1 MTIEIDDS
9 GTGDLLGD
17 AFIGLRRVETDKIIF
32 KTIPVETFNKVNW
45 KNKMPFKLVVDL
57 VKDG

>member
-17 AFIGLRRVETDKIIF
+17 AFIGFRRVETNDSY
-32 KTIPVETFNKVNW
+32 
-45 KNKMPFKLVVDL
+45 
-57 VKDG
+57 